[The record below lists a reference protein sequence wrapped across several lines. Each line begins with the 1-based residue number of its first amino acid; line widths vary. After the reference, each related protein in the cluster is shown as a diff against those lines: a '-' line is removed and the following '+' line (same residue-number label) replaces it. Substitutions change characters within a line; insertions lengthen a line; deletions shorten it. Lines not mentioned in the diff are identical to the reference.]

1 MLFICNKNVFLI
13 MSVESVWLLRSP
25 ERLFKLCTGLPYNV
39 SWKDYSELQI
49 RSNGPGVELKAE
61 SAHSCIAA

>member
-1 MLFICNKNVFLI
+1 